1 MKRGMIGALGV
12 AGAVALLTIAA
23 TAFDGAFAQ
32 ERADAPRIQSVLTV
46 LGGSGGYLGVT
57 IDDVD
62 DERAESLRL
71 PGEYG
76 VYVESV
82 VEGGPAE
89 EAGLEEGDVIL
100 RWRGE
105 HLESV
110 AQLQRLVR
118 ETPPGRTVDLGVF
131 RDGRERGISITIGDR
146 AEAGGGL
153 RVLAAPEGRGLTPR
167 GNLVPRFRERL
178 RGGAAP
184 RVEVRN
190 MSFGRGRLGVSVM
203 SLSDQLAEYF
213 GTEGGAL
220 VTSVSDDSPAAAAGL
235 RAGDVIVG
243 IAGEEVEDPGDLLE
257 ALGDRDAGPVSV
269 SVIRDRQAR
278 SFTVELEERGRR
290 PGGEG
295 EGEGYG
301 FHMWTDDEGEHVFGV
316 EPFTWPGFELGPME
330 FEGLELEPFHWQFE
344 LDEGEGGA
352 IRIDLPRIEIPGFEL
367 PALELPAIEVPGF
380 EVRAREVEVSV

>member
-1 MKRGMIGALGV
+1 MKRGLIGALGV

-23 TAFDGAFAQ
+23 TTFEGAFAQ
-32 ERADAPRIQSVLTV
+32 ERAAEAPAVQRLVTV

-62 DERAESLRL
+62 EERAESLRL

-76 VYVESV
+76 VYVETV

-89 EAGLEEGDVIL
+89 EAGLEAGDVIL

-118 ETPPGRTVDLGVF
+118 ETPPGRTIDLGIF
-131 RDGRERGISITIGDR
+131 RDGRERQVSITLGDR
-146 AEAGGGL
+146 ADAPGGL
-153 RVLAAPEGRGLTPR
+153 RVMTAPEGRLMTPR
-167 GNLVPRFRERL
+167 GNLVPRMRERL
-178 RGGAAP
+178 RSGAAP
-184 RVEVRN
+184 RVEVR
-190 MSFGRGRLGVSVM
+190 SLFAGRGRLGVSVM
-203 SLSDQLAEYF
+203 SLSEQLAEYF
-213 GTEGGAL
+213 GTDGGAL
-220 VTSVSDDSPAAAAGL
+220 VTSVSEDSPAEAAGM

-243 IAGEEVEDPGDLLE
+243 VAGEDVEDPGDLLE
-257 ALGDRDAGPVSV
+257 VLGERDAGPVSV
-269 SVIRDRQAR
+269 RVIRDRQER
-278 SFTVELEERGRR
+278 SFTVELEERGEWRER
-290 PGGEG
+290 

-301 FHMWTDDEGEHVFGV
+301 FHMWTDDEGEHVFSV
-316 EPFTWPGFELGPME
+316 EPFTWPGLELGPMQ
-330 FEGLELEPFHWQFE
+330 FEGFELEPFNWHFE

-380 EVRAREVEVSV
+380 EVRAQEVEVST